1 MKLML
6 FNRDLRAIDNT
17 ALIAA
22 IDGVTPVVACFIV
35 TPQQWAEHDLAPIQ
49 ADLIFRR
56 LKELEKELSALNI
69 PLLVASADNFDG
81 ANQWLVEFCAKHDI
95 GDIYLNRDY
104 EFNERQRVEQLKA
117 LATKNG
123 VNVHAFDDKCM
134 LLPGSVLNKQG
145 GYFKVFTPF
154 RKAWQIQFSRADV
167 VKPPVSAPCTTD
179 FPGLNSLEEC
189 FTYPRQDSRR
199 YHVVTESILT
209 RLRQFSDE
217 SVRNYHNER
226 DIPAINGTSQLSPYL
241 AIGAL
246 SVRQCIARL
255 YYDAEG
261 ESLSEG
267 AQVWLSELIWREFY
281 QHLIHFEPKLS
292 KYKGYLEWEKGLRWP
307 GEDVWFERW
316 CEGKTGYPIV
326 DAAMQQLNQTGW
338 MHNRLRMI
346 VASFLTKD
354 LNIDWRRGE
363 RYFMSK
369 LVDGDFAANNG
380 GWQWCASTGCDGQ
393 PYFRIFNPIT
403 QGERFDA
410 QGEFIRTWL
419 PELSDVPN
427 KFIHKPWMWPHF
439 DGVAYPAPIVDHK
452 TQREIT
458 LALYK
463 EAKDQY

>member
-1 MKLML
+1 MRLVL

-17 ALIAA
+17 ALIEA
-22 IDGVTPVVACFIV
+22 IDGTTPVIGCYIV
-35 TPQQWAEHDLAPIQ
+35 TPKQWEQHDLSPMQ
-49 ADLIFRR
+49 ADLIYRR
-56 LKELEKELSALNI
+56 LGELESELSDINV
-69 PLLVASADNFDG
+69 PLIYGCSDNFSS
-81 ANQWLVEFCAKHDI
+81 ANDWLISYCLKQSVT
-95 GDIYLNRDY
+95 DIYLNSDY
-104 EFNERQRVEQLKA
+104 EFNEVQR
-117 LATKNG
+117 ATSLSQAASTHNIS
-123 VNVHAFDDKCM
+123 VHTFSDKCM
-134 LLPGSVLNKQG
+134 LAPGTVLNKQG

-154 RKAWQIQFSRADV
+154 RKAWQNQFSYAEVR
-167 VKPPVSAPCTTD
+167 KPKVSVEVFLPQEVSATLD
-179 FPGLNSLEEC
+179 DVFD
-189 FTYPRQDSRR
+189 YPRQDSSQWL
-199 YHVVTESILT
+199 VSTKDILA

-217 SVRNYHNER
+217 SARYYNTER
-226 DIPAINGTSQLSPYL
+226 DIPSIDGTSQLSPYL

-255 YYDAEG
+255 YYDSGNEA
-261 ESLSEG
+261 LSEG

-281 QHLIHFEPKLS
+281 QHLTHFEPKLS
-292 KYKGYLEWEKGLRWP
+292 KHHGYLDWERALRWP
-307 GEDVWFERW
+307 GKDSWFERW

-403 QGERFDA
+403 QGERFDS

-419 PELSDVPN
+419 PELRGVPN
-427 KFIHKPWMWPHF
+427 KFIHKPWTWSEF
-439 DGVAYPAPIVDHK
+439 ASLAYPEPIVDHK

-463 EAKDQY
+463 EAKDQF

>member
-1 MKLML
+1 MKLVL
-6 FNRDLRAIDNT
+6 FNRDLRTIDNT

-22 IDGVTPVVACFIV
+22 IDGETPVVACFIV
-35 TPQQWAEHDLAPIQ
+35 TPQQWAQHDLAPIQ

-56 LKELEKELSALNI
+56 LKELETELSALNI
-69 PLLVASADNFDG
+69 PLVFANSGNFG
-81 ANQWLVEFCAKHDI
+81 TANQWLVEFCSDHDI
-95 GDIYLNRDY
+95 SDIYLNRDY
-104 EFNERQRVEQLKA
+104 EFNERVRVEQLEL
-117 LATKNG
+117 LAAKSG
-123 VNVHAFDDKCM
+123 VAVSAFDDKCM
-134 LLPGSVLNKQG
+134 LIPGSVLNKQG

-154 RKAWQIQFSRADV
+154 RKAWQNQFSRVDV
-167 VKPPVSAPCTTD
+167 TKPPVSAPCPSSFQQSAT
-179 FPGLNSLEEC
+179 LEES
-189 FTYPRQDSRR
+189 FTYPRVDSSQ
-199 YHVVTESILT
+199 YHVETDAILA
-209 RLRQFSDE
+209 RLRQFSDD

-226 DIPAINGTSQLSPYL
+226 DVPAIDGTSQLSPYL

-255 YYDAEG
+255 YYDAQG
-261 ESLSEG
+261 EPLTEG

-281 QHLIHFEPKLS
+281 QHLTHFEPKLS
-292 KYKGYLEWEKGLRWP
+292 KSKGYLEWEKWLRWP
-307 GEDVWFERW
+307 GDDEWFERW

-403 QGERFDA
+403 QGERFDT
-410 QGEFIRTWL
+410 QGEFIRSWL
-419 PELSDVPN
+419 PELRDVPN
-427 KFIHKPWMWPHF
+427 KFIHKPWTWPHF
-439 DGVAYPAPIVDHK
+439 EGVDYPLPIVDHK

>member
-6 FNRDLRAIDNT
+6 FNRDLRTIDNT

-22 IDGVTPVVACFIV
+22 IDGVTPVVACFIIA
-35 TPQQWAEHDLAPIQ
+35 PQQWAEHDLAPIQ

-56 LKELEKELSALNI
+56 LRELENELSALNI

-81 ANQWLVEFCAKHDI
+81 ANQWLVELCTKHDI

-104 EFNERQRVEQLKA
+104 EFNERQRVEQLEL
-117 LATKNG
+117 LAATNG
-123 VNVHAFDDKCM
+123 ISVNAFHDKCM

-154 RKAWQIQFSRADV
+154 RKAWQNQFSRAEV
-167 VKPPVSAPCTTD
+167 VKPPVSAPCTAD
-179 FPGLNSLEEC
+179 FQGLSSLEEC
-189 FTYPRQDSRR
+189 FTYPRQDSRQ
-199 YHVVTESILT
+199 YHVSTDSILT

-226 DIPAINGTSQLSPYL
+226 DIPAIDGTSQLSPYL

-261 ESLSEG
+261 EPLSEG

-281 QHLIHFEPKLS
+281 QHLTHFEPKLS
-292 KYKGYLEWEKGLRWP
+292 KHKGYLEWEKGLRWP
-307 GEDVWFERW
+307 GEDVWFDRW

-403 QGERFDA
+403 QGERFDS
-410 QGEFIRTWL
+410 QGEFVRTWL
-419 PELSDVPN
+419 PELRDVPN
-427 KFIHKPWMWPHF
+427 KFIHKPWTWPHF
-439 DGVAYPAPIVDHK
+439 GDVAYPAPIVDHK